1 MLKAQ
6 VIGNLGADA
15 EVKSS
20 NGKEFVS
27 FRVAHS
33 FNFTSN
39 SGEQRR
45 ELIWVDVTAS
55 NIDKLLPYLKKGCSV
70 FIEGNISLRVYSS
83 KVDRCMKAGI
93 SVHADTIQLLGGS
106 VDAVPKSLVNAE
118 DGTVYE
124 VSKRYRID
132 ELAGK
137 IDPGKELELTDNK
150 GNSFVV
156 DCLGEVSVPKQKA
169 E

>member
-20 NGKEFVS
+20 NGKQFVS

-93 SVHADTIQLLGGS
+93 SVHADTIQLIGGS
-106 VDAVPKSLVNAE
+106 VDAVPKYLTNPENGLVH
-118 DGTVYE
+118 E
-124 VSKRYRID
+124 VSKMYCID
-132 ELAGK
+132 ELVGK
-137 IDPGKELELTDNK
+137 IDRGKVLELTDNK
-150 GNSFVV
+150 GNLFVV
-156 DCLGEVSVPKQKA
+156 DCLGEVTLPKQKT

>member
-20 NGKEFVS
+20 NGKQFVS

-45 ELIWVDVTAS
+45 ELVWVDVTAT
-55 NIDKLLPYLKKGCSV
+55 NIDKLQPYLKKGVSV
-70 FIEGNISLRVYSS
+70 YLEGNISLRVYSS

-106 VDAVPKSLVNAE
+106 VDAVPKSLVNAA
-118 DGTVYE
+118 DGTVYD
-124 VSKRYRID
+124 VTKRYKIQ

-150 GNSFVV
+150 GNLFMV
-156 DCLGEVSVPKQKA
+156 DCLGEVSISEQKT